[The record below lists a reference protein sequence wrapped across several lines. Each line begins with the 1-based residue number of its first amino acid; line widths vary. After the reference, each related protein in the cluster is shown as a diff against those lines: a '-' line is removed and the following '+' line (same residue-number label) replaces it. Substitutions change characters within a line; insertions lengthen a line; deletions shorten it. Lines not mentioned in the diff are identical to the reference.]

1 MRDRGQSEV
10 LGFVLVFATI
20 VIAVALVT
28 ATGFG
33 GLEQARQSAQVENAV
48 VAFEV
53 LADNVDDLVEA
64 GAPSRSVEIKLSD
77 AQLELAEPISV
88 RVTVTSVA
96 DPNRT
101 STYHLEPR
109 PIVYDS
115 RSGSTVVYA
124 AGAVLR
130 SDPGGSVMR
139 RAPDFVLT
147 HERTRLAIIET
158 RSASSPSVGGTRRV
172 HVRAVRSVSP
182 LLVAETSPQNVTIE
196 LTSPRADAWERTL
209 SASPDLTCSRPGPET
224 VRCWVISERVHV
236 VAIRTDIEFR

>member
-1 MRDRGQSEV
+1 MPDRGQSEV
-10 LGFVLVFATI
+10 LGFVLVFACI
-20 VIAVALVT
+20 VLAVALVT
-28 ATGFG
+28 ATGLG
-33 GLEQARQSAQVENAV
+33 GLQQARQSEQVENAV

-53 LADNVDDLVEA
+53 LANNIDDLVEA

-88 RVTVTSVA
+88 RVTVTAVA
-96 DPNRT
+96 DPNQT

-115 RSGSTVVYA
+115 RSGSTVVYE
-124 AGAVLR
+124 AGAVFR
-130 SDPGGSVMR
+130 SDSGGAVMR
-139 RAPDFVLT
+139 HEPDFVLT
-147 HERTRLAIIET
+147 RERSRLAIIET
-158 RSASSPSVGGTRRV
+158 RSASSPSVGGTKRV

-196 LTSPRADAWERTL
+196 ITSPRADAWERTL
-209 SASPDLTCSRPGPET
+209 TDAPDLSCSRPGPET

-236 VAIRTDIEFR
+236 VAMRTDIEFQ